1 MALPV
6 LATLI
11 DTVTWLPDFDEMGV
25 AVILDIEKAAREEAG
40 VADGWLELEPV
51 DDEVEGPEEPEEDE
65 DEEVEE
71 VVVIGVVVVVVV
83 ATAGVVVVTVLHD
96 EHAGGDSRIPP

>member
-25 AVILDIEKAAREEAG
+25 AVILDMEKAAMAEAG
-40 VADGWLELEPV
+40 VVEGWLELEPV
-51 DDEVEGPEEPEEDE
+51 EVDVDVDVDDEDPA
-65 DEEVEE
+65 
-71 VVVIGVVVVVVV
+71 VVVVVVV
-83 ATAGVVVVTVLHD
+83 ELAIEAALMVMLYDVLAVCEALSVTLKVN
-96 EHAGGDSRIPP
+96 E